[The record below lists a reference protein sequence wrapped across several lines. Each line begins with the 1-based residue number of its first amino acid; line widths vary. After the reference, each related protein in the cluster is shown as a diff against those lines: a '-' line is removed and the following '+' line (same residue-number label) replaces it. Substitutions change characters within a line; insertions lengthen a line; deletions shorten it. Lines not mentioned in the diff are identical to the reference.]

1 MAIKFVL
8 LVNKQGQTR
17 VSQYYEYKDV
27 QQRATDE
34 AEIIRKC
41 LTRNETQVHFF
52 ILFPALHSEKLNHVR
67 YVFGQCSVMEYQNFK
82 LVYRRYASLYFI
94 MGIENSEVPFDAFYC
109 YLFEE
114 HQRSSLL
121 FFPNPFVERAC
132 CS

>member
-41 LTRNETQVHFF
+41 LTRNETQV
-52 ILFPALHSEKLNHVR
+52 
-67 YVFGQCSVMEYQNFK
+67 Q
-82 LVYRRYASLYFI
+82 
-94 MGIENSEVPFDAFYC
+94 
-109 YLFEE
+109 
-114 HQRSSLL
+114 
-121 FFPNPFVERAC
+121 
-132 CS
+132 